1 MPQRPCIKCGG
12 PTPNPTRCEPCRRAY
27 ERGRYKARPP
37 REEYAGGWRHYSQ
50 QLRLEWITIHGYHC
64 PGWTMPNYP
73 GHGPH
78 PATDLVVDHDLGI
91 LCRSCNSSKAATFD
105 RARAKEAQ
113 QSSRT
118 QPPPPHSPHSSH

>member
-27 ERGRYKARPP
+27 ERGRSKQRGR
-37 REEYAGGWRHYSQ
+37 REEYAGGWRHHSQ
-50 QLRLEWITIHGYHC
+50 QLRIEWITIHGYHC

-78 PATDLVVDHDLGI
+78 PATDLVVDHDLGV
-91 LCRSCNSSKAATFD
+91 LCRSCNSSKAATHD
-105 RARAKEAQ
+105 RER
-113 QSSRT
+113 SGRT
-118 QPPPPHSPHSSH
+118 QQQPPTSDTPTN